1 MYQACRFGRE
11 IAKSI
16 PSELSM
22 LQKCTERKGN
32 ADVGIDFHEAPV
44 KFP

>member
-22 LQKCTERKGN
+22 LQKCTERKDN
-32 ADVGIDFHEAPV
+32 ADVDRKLNLPLS
-44 KFP
+44 